1 MIIRDL
7 IKIYSDKLVDISD
20 TPRLDVD
27 MMLCKAL
34 GDVDR
39 IYIHMNIDRE
49 LDKDKQEYFE
59 KMFEDRLKG
68 RPIAYI
74 LNNREFMGLDFH
86 VEEGVLIPRPDTEI
100 LVEEIIN
107 VYNKQGSG
115 PVFVEDSKDN
125 EDSKD
130 ASIVK
135 EKERVSS
142 NFKKDI
148 NEELKIVE
156 IGTGSGAITVS
167 LAKYLESSTVLSLD
181 ISDTALKIGEINAVN
196 NGVIERVSFKKSNMF
211 SAIEKEEIK
220 FDIVVSNPPYIR
232 RADMDTLQKQVKDFE
247 PHLALDGGLDGLN
260 FYRDIT
266 RESKKYLKHGGMLAY
281 EVGYDQAE
289 EVSSILKD
297 EGFKKIYIKKDLQS
311 IDRVVIGF
319 NL

>member
-1 MIIRDL
+1 MIISDL

-34 GDVDR
+34 GNVDR

-74 LNNREFMGLDFH
+74 LNNREFMGLDFY

-100 LVEEIIN
+100 LVEEIIY
-107 VYNKQGSG
+107 VYNKQGSAT
-115 PVFVEDSKDN
+115 VLLEDSN
-125 EDSKD
+125 EESSD
-130 ASIVK
+130 ASREL
-135 EKERVSS
+135 EKERLSR
-142 NFKKDI
+142 NLKKDLK
-148 NEELKIVE
+148 EELKIVE

-181 ISDTALKIGEINAVN
+181 ISDTALKIGEKNAVN
-196 NGVIERVSFKKSNMF
+196 NGVIDRVSFKKSNMF
-211 SAIEKEEIK
+211 SAIEKEDIK

-260 FYRDIT
+260 FYRSIT

-281 EVGYDQAE
+281 EAGHDQAE
-289 EVSSILKD
+289 EVSNILKD
-297 EGFKKIYIKKDLQS
+297 EGFKKIYTKKDLQS